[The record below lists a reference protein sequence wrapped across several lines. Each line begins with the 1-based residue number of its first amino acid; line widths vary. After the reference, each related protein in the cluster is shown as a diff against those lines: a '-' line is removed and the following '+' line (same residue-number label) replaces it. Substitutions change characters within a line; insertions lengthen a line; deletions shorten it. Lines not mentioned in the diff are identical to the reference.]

1 MAKNL
6 TISEFMT
13 TNVAHVDADEKILA
27 IAKKMRRKNISCVMV
42 LEKKAETSQENISP
56 GIPIGIITE
65 RNIIHFIADNAGHG
79 LDHVTAKAIVPS
91 TLISIDQSHSLFE
104 AMVLFRSQRVK
115 QLAVL
120 DSEKRL
126 TGIITYSDLIDAYY
140 NQIELQSELGGNNCI
155 DDDSPIN
162 THLLELSLTDP
173 MLKIGNRRSMEIDLK
188 QTYELALRYR
198 RPYSIAL
205 IDIDYFKKYNDNYGH
220 QSGDTALIETCN
232 VINNATRGSDRLY
245 RYGGEEFLLLMPETN
260 AEEAKKAIQRLN
272 ICVSDSAITHEYS
285 PFGKITVSIGAY
297 SFSPEKEMDS
307 SDSRELYF
315 NEIEKNCRQCI
326 AYADDALYA
335 AKSDGRNK
343 TFSVAA

>member
-65 RNIIHFIADNAGHG
+65 RKIIHFIADNAGHG

-126 TGIITYSDLIDAYY
+126 TGIITYSDLIDAY
-140 NQIELQSELGGNNCI
+140 
-155 DDDSPIN
+155 
-162 THLLELSLTDP
+162 
-173 MLKIGNRRSMEIDLK
+173 
-188 QTYELALRYR
+188 
-198 RPYSIAL
+198 
-205 IDIDYFKKYNDNYGH
+205 
-220 QSGDTALIETCN
+220 
-232 VINNATRGSDRLY
+232 
-245 RYGGEEFLLLMPETN
+245 
-260 AEEAKKAIQRLN
+260 
-272 ICVSDSAITHEYS
+272 
-285 PFGKITVSIGAY
+285 
-297 SFSPEKEMDS
+297 
-307 SDSRELYF
+307 
-315 NEIEKNCRQCI
+315 
-326 AYADDALYA
+326 
-335 AKSDGRNK
+335 
-343 TFSVAA
+343 